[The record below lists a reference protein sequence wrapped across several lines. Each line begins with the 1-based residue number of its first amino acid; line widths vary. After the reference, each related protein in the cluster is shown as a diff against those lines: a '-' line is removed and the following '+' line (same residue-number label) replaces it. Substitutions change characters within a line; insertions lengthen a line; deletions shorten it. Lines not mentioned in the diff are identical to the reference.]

1 MNEKL
6 VRFCINKCTSRNKL
20 WVICLLYPW
29 MLIVI
34 FINISVISWRSLLF
48 VEKATNLWQVTY
60 KHFHWKQ
67 DQVQTHY
74 FRNSWYFASMNFQ
87 TGCVFGIFLCLLYPW
102 ILLYK
107 LSAICLLYPWILLH
121 KLSVFCL
128 LYTWV
133 TCPLFIVSMDTLC
146 KFSVLFIVPLD
157 TFMQIICP
165 LFIVFLDTFIW
176 VNICPLFIITLRY
189 FWFLLF

>member
-102 ILLYK
+102 IFYTNYLPFVYCILGYFYISC
-107 LSAICLLYPWILLH
+107 LSFVYCIHELPALCLLYPWIL
-121 KLSVFCL
+121 
-128 LYTWV
+128 YAN
-133 TCPLFIVSMDTLC
+133 
-146 KFSVLFIVPLD
+146 
-157 TFMQIICP
+157 
-165 LFIVFLDTFIW
+165 FLPFVYCI
-176 VNICPLFIITLRY
+176 LGHFY
-189 FWFLLF
+189 MS